1 MKVITAEDGK
11 TLRDFAANQAGFGTN
26 EIKDNIAVFP
36 ESGLNAE
43 EQANWLLQN
52 KDRFDM
58 VITFSPFI
66 VSDALPQDLTVLDRV
81 YQHTQGNSVNKITM
95 NLWHSQTV
103 GAIISQEIDKLK
115 DQVSLIKT
123 QEDIDALLSKTDH
136 LGDSVE
142 KHFLLTSI
150 FNKEKQ
156 LTLEQKETDANV
168 IKNKL

>member
-11 TLRDFAANQAGFGTN
+11 TLRDFALENR
-26 EIKDNIAVFP
+26 KDHVAVFP
-36 ESGLNAE
+36 ECGLNAE

-95 NLWHSQTV
+95 NLWRSQTV

-142 KHFLLTSI
+142 KHLLLTIIS
-150 FNKEKQ
+150 NKEKQ
-156 LTLEQKETDANV
+156 LTLEQK
-168 IKNKL
+168 